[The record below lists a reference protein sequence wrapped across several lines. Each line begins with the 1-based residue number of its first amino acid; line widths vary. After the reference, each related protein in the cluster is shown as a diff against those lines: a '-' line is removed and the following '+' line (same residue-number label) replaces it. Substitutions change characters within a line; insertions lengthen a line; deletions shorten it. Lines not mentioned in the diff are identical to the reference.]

1 MLIGGLKMEGFGSEF
16 YSPLFGVLVGGG
28 VTWLLQLSHSK
39 RNRAEQQ
46 QIAAM
51 QVASLLDYWL
61 NDIYQVFANRQI
73 DQEPDDYDPYGDA
86 FPSPRHIP
94 DFPLK
99 NSPAEISLLK
109 SESAKKLFD
118 VIAKLQNAEFSASFH
133 FNVQRPEDAE
143 NEFRRELGN
152 VYFEC
157 QNIYEDLA
165 KQIGWGEITNRQERT
180 DWMREKLN
188 VAD

>member
-1 MLIGGLKMEGFGSEF
+1 MEGVGSELI
-16 YSPLFGVLVGGG
+16 SALAGVVVGGG
-28 VTWLLQLSHSK
+28 VTWLLELCKFK
-39 RNRAEQQ
+39 RNQTEQQ

-51 QVASLLDYWL
+51 RIASQLDYWL

-73 DQEPDDYDPYGDA
+73 DQEPEDYDPYRDA
-86 FPSPRHIP
+86 FPLPRHIP

-99 NSPAEISLLK
+99 NSLAVISLLK

-118 VIAKLQNAEFSASFH
+118 VIAKLQNAEFSASSLMK
-133 FNVQRPEDAE
+133 VAQPEDAE
-143 NEFRRELGN
+143 NEFRIELGN

-157 QNIYEDLA
+157 QNIYENLA